1 MKKTEEKEKTEENNK
16 DLFEGLSVAERAEA
30 LKEIEAYQ
38 AEAKKKKD
46 ALLEKI
52 DAYDFKDEKL
62 MSSSGALSR
71 KEKKTL
77 KKKGVDIGSYNV
89 YDGNDDVID
98 EIIELRGL
106 KDEDFD
112 LDYKAHFWATKIII
126 RTLFPFEYEGND

>member
-1 MKKTEEKEKTEENNK
+1 MKETKKKEKTEEKNK
-16 DLFEGLSVAERAEA
+16 DLFEGLSVSERANA
-30 LKEIEAYQ
+30 LKEIEEYQ

-89 YDGNDDVID
+89 YDGNDDMID

-112 LDYKAHFWATKIII
+112 LDYKAHF
-126 RTLFPFEYEGND
+126 